1 MASKR
6 KIKPQKQAKAKKSA
20 SQKPY
25 RFTFVD
31 SFWKSYKWSILLL
44 FVLSVSIYYQ
54 ATSYEFVLDDKI
66 VLQENKYVAEG
77 IKGVG
82 KILSTESFQGYFGEQ
97 KDLVLGARYRP
108 LSLVT
113 FAIEQEI
120 FGQNSF
126 ISHLINI
133 IVYGLSILL
142 LLRIF
147 SLIFPLKEGQSPY
160 WSIPFVAALLFTL
173 HPLHVE
179 VVANVKGRDE
189 IMTMI
194 GAFGALYFSF
204 RYLKDEKWIWILLS
218 SISYFLGLLSKENAI
233 TFLAVIPVTLYFFT
247 KASLRQHLKVILP
260 LIVVTIIYLVIRY
273 QVIGYFLSSGK
284 EITGLMNNPFL
295 EMNYSERMAT
305 IFYTLG
311 IYLKLLFFP
320 HPLTH
325 DYYPYHIP
333 IMNWGKVGSLIPLI
347 IYLGLGVVALMGIK
361 KKWLIS
367 YLIIF
372 YIATLSIVSN
382 LLFPVGTFMNER
394 FVFISSLS
402 FCILAAWFLIEKLP
416 TFSKRYAKTL
426 KIVGMTVAGL
436 YSAGFLWKTL
446 DRLPA
451 WENGFELNSAAIK
464 VSKNSA
470 RANVFMGTAYFNR
483 YREET
488 DPQVKDSLLNLSEP
502 YFDRALLI
510 HPPYTDA
517 LTMKSGIAAERYKE
531 DRDIDKLLEAFFLVG
546 KYRPNHNF
554 LIQYMDYLGKNR
566 SLDAK
571 MEQFYI
577 DLAYKY
583 YILENRNPASA
594 KYLISKGLETLGQ
607 SARINLAA
615 AEILKANGETQLAQQ
630 YQQKAISINPNV
642 SLD

>member
-6 KIKPQKQAKAKKSA
+6 KIKPQKQTAAKKSA
-20 SQKPY
+20 PQKPY
-25 RFTFVD
+25 RFAFAD
-31 SFWKSYKWSILLL
+31 SFWKSYKWSIVLL
-44 FVLSVSIYYQ
+44 FVLSVAIYYQ

-66 VLQENKYVAEG
+66 VLTENKYVQEG

-120 FGQNSF
+120 FGQNPYF
-126 ISHLINI
+126 SHLGNI
-133 IVYGLSILL
+133 MLYGLSILL

-147 SLIFPLKEGQSPY
+147 SLMFPLKTGQSPF
-160 WSIPFVAALLFTL
+160 WSIPFIAALLFAL

-189 IMTMI
+189 IMTML

-204 RYLKDEKWIWILLS
+204 RFLKDEKWIWILLS
-218 SISYFLGLLSKENAI
+218 AISYFLGLLSKENAI
-233 TFLAVIPVTLYFFT
+233 TFLAVIPATLYFFT
-247 KASLRQHLKVILP
+247 KATFRQHLKVILP
-260 LIVVTIIYLVIRY
+260 LVLVTILYLYIRY

-284 EITGLMNNPFL
+284 AITGLMNNPFL
-295 EMNYSERMAT
+295 EMNFSERLAT

-333 IMNWGKVGSLIPLI
+333 IMNWGKAGSLLSLI
-347 IYLGLGVVALMGIK
+347 IYLGLGVVALMGLK

-382 LLFPVGTFMNER
+382 LFFPVGTFMNER
-394 FVFISSLS
+394 FVFISSIS
-402 FCILAAWFLIEKLP
+402 FCILVAWFLIEKLP
-416 TFSKRYAKTL
+416 DFSKKHTKTL
-426 KIVGMTVAGL
+426 SIVGMAVAGL
-436 YSAGFLWKTL
+436 YAAGFLWKTL

-451 WENGFELNSAAIK
+451 WENGFELNAAAIK
-464 VSKNSA
+464 VSQNSA

-488 DPQVKDSLLNLSEP
+488 DPLIKDSLLKLSEP
-502 YFDRALLI
+502 FIDRALLI

-517 LTMKSGIAAERYKE
+517 LTMKSGIAAERFKE
-531 DRDIDKLLEAFFLVG
+531 DRDLDKLLEAFFLVG
-546 KYRPNHNF
+546 KHRPNHNF
-554 LIQYMDYLGKNR
+554 LIQYLDYLGKNR
-566 SLDAK
+566 SHDQK

-583 YILENRNPASA
+583 HILENRNPASA
-594 KYLISKGLETLGQ
+594 KFLISKGLETLGQ

-615 AEILKANGETQLAQQ
+615 SEILKANGETQLAQQ
-630 YQQKAISINPNV
+630 YQQKAASINPNAT
-642 SLD
+642 LD

>member
-6 KIKPQKQAKAKKSA
+6 KIKPPKRDNPVKKVRK
-20 SQKPY
+20 KPY
-25 RFTFVD
+25 RFIFED
-31 SFWKSYKWSILLL
+31 SFWKSYKWGILLL
-44 FVLSVSIYYQ
+44 FILSVAIYYQ
-54 ATSYEFVLDDKI
+54 ATSFEFVLDDKI
-66 VLQENKYVAEG
+66 VLQENKYVQEG
-77 IKGVG
+77 ISGVG

-120 FGQNSF
+120 FGQDSYV
-126 ISHLINI
+126 SHLINI
-133 IVYGLSILL
+133 LFYGLSILL
-142 LLRIF
+142 LLRTF
-147 SLIFPLKEGQSPY
+147 SLIFPLKDGQSPF
-160 WSIPFVAALLFTL
+160 WSIPFIAALLFAL

-189 IMTMI
+189 IMTMM

-204 RYLKDEKWIWILLS
+204 RYLRDEKWIWILLS
-218 SISYFLGLLSKENAI
+218 SVSYFLGLLSKENAI
-233 TFLAVIPVTLYFFT
+233 TFLAVIPATLYFFT
-247 KASLRQHLKVILP
+247 KASLRQHLKVLLP
-260 LIVVTIIYLVIRY
+260 LVVVTFIYLVIRY

-284 EITGLMNNPFL
+284 EITGLMNNPFV
-295 EMNYSERMAT
+295 EMNFSERMAT

-333 IMNWGKVGSLIPLI
+333 IMNWGKAGSLISLI
-347 IYLGLGVVALMGIK
+347 IYLGLGAVALMGIK
-361 KKWLIS
+361 KKWLVS

-372 YIATLSIVSN
+372 YIATLSVVSN

-394 FVFISSLS
+394 FVFISSIS
-402 FCILAAWFLIEKLP
+402 FCILVAWFLIEKLP
-416 TFSKRYAKTL
+416 TYSKKNMKTL
-426 KIVGMTVAGL
+426 SIVGMAVAGL
-436 YSAGFLWKTL
+436 YVAGFTWKTL

-464 VSKNSA
+464 VSENSA

-488 DPQVKDSLLNLSEP
+488 DPQVKDSLLKLSEP
-502 YFDRALLI
+502 FIDKALLI

-517 LTMKSGIAAERYKE
+517 LTMKSGIAAERFQV
-531 DRDIDKLLEAFFLVG
+531 DRDLDKLLEAFFLVG
-546 KYRPNHNF
+546 KHRPNHTF
-554 LIQYMDYLGKNR
+554 LIQYLEYLGKNR
-566 SLDAK
+566 SYDSK

-583 YILENRNPASA
+583 HILENRNTASA
-594 KYLISKGLETLGQ
+594 KFLISKALEYLGQ

-630 YQQKAISINPNV
+630 YQQKALSINPNV
-642 SLD
+642 TLD